1 MYVCTCIHTCI
12 HTYIHTYMHTQA
24 DLVRVASVAKTAL
37 EQTHVWVLAHVLRR
51 PIIVYAILNIRNFRD
66 EVVDL
71 ARHQVL
77 HRTCFTSTTK
87 VQILMQSNIRN
98 LRVVDLAPR
107 QVLHFTC
114 ITSTNGVKNTA
125 TN

>member
-1 MYVCTCIHTCI
+1 MYIYTNMHI
-12 HTYIHTYMHTQA
+12 YIQA

-98 LRVVDLAPR
+98 LRVVDLARR

-114 ITSTNGVKNTA
+114 VTSTSGVQNTA
-125 TN
+125 TT